1 MTDVIAPASS
11 IMMNQSLA
19 KAFGQLWLED
29 PIMMRLYKGKQ
40 QWGEVPFEDW
50 ELELIAERPHTRI
63 YDPNIDYAALNAANA
78 AASAAPVEKVIVTTS
93 NVQSSPSAGLVP
105 LPPGS
110 NGIRTLMAK
119 NLPRDITVEKL
130 RSIFEVH
137 GPLRDIYIPK
147 NMDKSSP
154 YFGTIKGFAK
164 VQYLKPEDSAKAYQ
178 AEFGRLNIGSNKI
191 VIEFAKEDR

>member
-1 MTDVIAPASS
+1 MSTSQTLFESNATIGDGT
-11 IMMNQSLA
+11 SLA
-19 KAFGQLWLED
+19 VRFAQLALTD
-29 PIMMRLYKGKQ
+29 PIMFRLYQGKQ

-50 ELELIAERPHTRI
+50 ELELAATQPYVRL
-63 YDPNIDYAALNAANA
+63 YDPNAPKVVEEE
-78 AASAAPVEKVIVTTS
+78 PVEKPLVMAVS
-93 NVQSSPSAGLVP
+93 QVALPAGSV
-105 LPPGS
+105 
-110 NGIRTLMAK
+110 GIKTLMAK

-178 AEFGRLNIGSNKI
+178 AEFGRLQIGSNKI

>member
-1 MTDVIAPASS
+1 MSTAIAAASS
-11 IMMNQSLA
+11 FMMKPSLA
-19 KAFGQLWLED
+19 KQFSELALTD
-29 PIMMRLYKGKQ
+29 PIMFRLYQGKQ

-50 ELELIAERPHTRI
+50 ELEL
-63 YDPNIDYAALNAANA
+63 A
-78 AASAAPVEKVIVTTS
+78 AAHPYERIPSVVKALEEPAKPVAPTVALPAGTS
-93 NVQSSPSAGLVP
+93 
-105 LPPGS
+105 
-110 NGIRTLMAK
+110 GIKTLMAK

-137 GPLRDIYIPK
+137 GAIRDIYIPK

-164 VQYLKPEDSAKAYQ
+164 VQFLTHDDSAKAYQ